1 MSMVIGFDAKR
12 AFRNN
17 TGLGNYS
24 RMLVC
29 SLASCHQDVQSILYA
44 PQMSGY
50 YKSFFS
56 SYANISTRQPRGWR
70 ALFPALWRGFG
81 ISLHLNDDR
90 VDIYHGLS
98 HELPHFIPSHI
109 RRVVTIHDLVAFRY
123 PKYLGTMEAAM
134 HRMKMRHS
142 CDIADVV
149 VAISEQTKRDI
160 MEYMLVP
167 ESKIRVLYQ
176 SCDEIFWDPVT
187 PEQIAS
193 VRDTYRL
200 PDNYILSVGTVEER
214 KNQMNLVEALAQM
227 SDDVHLV
234 IVGRAR
240 GSYGDNLK
248 RLISARGLN
257 NRVHWLHNVEFSD
270 FPALYAGSKAVA
282 YVSRF
287 EGFGIPILEAMCSGA
302 VVLTSNCS
310 SMPEVGGD
318 AVLYADPER
327 PDDIARQL
335 TILLT
340 DEALRTDLLSRSKE
354 RVKQFTQE
362 KISHDFYQLYTELYK
377 RRD

>member
-29 SLASCHQDVQSILYA
+29 SLASSHQDVQSILYA

-50 YKSFFS
+50 YKTFFS
-56 SYANISTRQPRGWR
+56 CYANISTRQPRGWR
-70 ALFPALWRGFG
+70 ALFPSLWRGFG
-81 ISLHLNDDR
+81 ISRHLKGDK

-98 HELPHFIPSHI
+98 HELPHFIPSRI
-109 RRVVTIHDLVAFRY
+109 RRVVTIHDLVAWRY
-123 PKYLGTMEAAM
+123 PKYLGTLEAAI
-134 HRMKMRHS
+134 HRMKIRHS
-142 CDIADVV
+142 CKNADVV

-160 MEYMLVP
+160 IEFMHIP

-176 SCDEIFWDPVT
+176 SCDEIFWEPVT

-193 VRDTYRL
+193 VRDTYHL
-200 PDNYILSVGTVEER
+200 PDNYIISVGTVEER
-214 KNQMNLVEALAQM
+214 KNQLNLVEAVAQL

-234 IVGRAR
+234 IVGRGR
-240 GSYGDNLK
+240 GSYGNDLK
-248 RLISARGLN
+248 RLVSARGLV
-257 NRVHWLHNVEFSD
+257 NRVHWLHDVEFGD
-270 FPALYAGSKAVA
+270 FPALYAGSRVAA

-318 AVLYADPER
+318 AVLYAN
-327 PDDIARQL
+327 PDQPSEIAQQL
-335 TILLT
+335 TRLWT
-340 DEALRTDLLSRSKE
+340 DEALRADLRSRSRE
-354 RVKQFTQE
+354 RIQQFTHE
-362 KISHDFYQLYTELYK
+362 KISHDFYQLYTELYNRK
-377 RRD
+377 D